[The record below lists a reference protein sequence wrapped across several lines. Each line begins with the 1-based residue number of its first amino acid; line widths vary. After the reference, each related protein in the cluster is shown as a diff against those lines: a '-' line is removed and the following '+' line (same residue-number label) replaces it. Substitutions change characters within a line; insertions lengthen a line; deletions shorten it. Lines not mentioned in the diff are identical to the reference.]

1 MEINIPYETDARY
14 DCLMTICDKTV
25 LRCGAARFGLSI
37 TPLQEL
43 TVETKLRS
51 EGVMNGH
58 YDDND
63 LRELRRR

>member
-1 MEINIPYETDARY
+1 MSD
-14 DCLMTICDKTV
+14 DDLWLKTV

-63 LRELRRR
+63 SREHETAIEAD